1 MLVKT
6 VTCKL
11 RVNEETATALA
22 ATMALFNTVCNR
34 LSAIAWETKTFRAF
48 ALHKLAYHSL
58 RAEFGLP
65 AQLTVRAIAKV
76 CDSYKT
82 NRSLQHVFGPQGA
95 VVYDAR
101 CFKLHGVSAAELTT
115 VHGRFRFSLAHGGKQ
130 RDQLAAD
137 TTGEADLLFRDG
149 SYYLAITV
157 KAKAPPPGDTSG
169 GILGLDLGIVEIATD
184 SEGHAHSG
192 EAVKSV
198 RRRVKRL
205 RSLLQKKG
213 TKAAKRHLKKIKRR
227 QSRFVRDVNHC
238 IAKQLVGAAVSRQ
251 KALALEDL
259 AGIRERASGFNREL
273 RWLLGNWAFADLG
286 AKIRYKAAEA
296 GLPVVE
302 VDPRNTSRS
311 CSRCGDCDKANR
323 KSQSHFHCLQCGLTL
338 NADLNAALNIQ
349 ARAELSDGLLSQPRS
364 PWNGI
369 GSRLGTSPPL

>member
-1 MLVKT
+1 
-6 VTCKL
+6 
-11 RVNEETATALA
+11 
-22 ATMALFNTVCNR
+22 
-34 LSAIAWETKTFRAF
+34 
-48 ALHKLAYHSL
+48 
-58 RAEFGLP
+58 
-65 AQLTVRAIAKV
+65 
-76 CDSYKT
+76 
-82 NRSLQHVFGPQGA
+82 
-95 VVYDAR
+95 
-101 CFKLHGVSAAELTT
+101 
-115 VHGRFRFSLAHGGKQ
+115 
-130 RDQLAAD
+130 
-137 TTGEADLLFRDG
+137 
-149 SYYLAITV
+149 
-157 KAKAPPPGDTSG
+157 
-169 GILGLDLGIVEIATD
+169 
-184 SEGHAHSG
+184 
-192 EAVKSV
+192 
-198 RRRVKRL
+198 
-205 RSLLQKKG
+205 
-213 TKAAKRHLKKIKRR
+213 
-227 QSRFVRDVNHC
+227 VNHC